1 VDAIHEG
8 GVVAHLRRHGAQ
20 QVANPLLLLD
30 IDVEVADHHDA
41 AFGTDILLGAAGC
54 CRAAKAALAM
64 R

>member
-1 VDAIHEG
+1 MRSMKAVSSRISG
-8 GVVAHLRRHGAQ
+8 GMGLSKW
-20 QVANPLLLLD
+20 PILCCCSD